1 MNVSAVYEDTSSRAG
16 SRRWCFNV
24 REGEQVRVFR
34 HHTRAA
40 AEAARAQ
47 WPTELV
53 KCGSHRAREKML
65 KLVPEGRALAYFSMR
80 RDIGTGGVYRI
91 PAAYLVQARA
101 ITGVS
106 GFREGDDLMRCW
118 PSQSMRELVSR

>member
-1 MNVSAVYEDTSSRAG
+1 VTVSDLYEDTNSRAG

-34 HHTRAA
+34 HATRAG

-53 KCGSHRAREKML
+53 KCGSHRARRAL
-65 KLVPEGRALAYFSMR
+65 LALVPADRALPYFSMH
-80 RDIGTGGVYRI
+80 RDTAKGVYRI
-91 PAAYLVQARA
+91 PAAYLAQARA

-106 GFREGDDLMRCW
+106 GFREGEDLMRCW
-118 PSQSMRELVSR
+118 PSESVRELVSR